1 MVGVT
6 GELRGTALD
15 QPPWEAVFFPTV
27 PVEGVPLWDPPRAMT
42 LVVKARTDQP
52 LELTAAI
59 RRVLSEIDPSVPLG
73 DVRTMEQVVAR
84 SISRTTFTMFLL
96 GIAGAMALLLSA
108 VGLYGVISYI
118 VSQRTPE
125 IGIRMAL
132 GARMEQAAGMV
143 IRQSILLA
151 GIGLAIGLIA
161 ALLVSDVLQSL
172 LFEISPADPL
182 TLAGAALVLISVALI
197 AAAVPARR
205 AARVDPMVALRAE

>member
-1 MVGVT
+1 
-6 GELRGTALD
+6 
-15 QPPWEAVFFPTV
+15 
-27 PVEGVPLWDPPRAMT
+27 MT
-42 LVVKARTDQP
+42 LVVKTRTDQP
-52 LELTAAI
+52 LELTGAI

-73 DVRTMEQVVAR
+73 NVQTMEQVVAR
-84 SISRTTFTMFLL
+84 SISRTAFTMFLL

-118 VSQRTPE
+118 VSQRTAE

-143 IRQSILLA
+143 IRQSALLA
-151 GIGLAIGLIA
+151 GVGLAVGLVA
-161 ALLVSDVLQSL
+161 ALLVSGVLRSL

-182 TLAGAALVLISVALI
+182 TLAGAALVLIVVAVL
-197 AAAVPARR
+197 AAYLPARR